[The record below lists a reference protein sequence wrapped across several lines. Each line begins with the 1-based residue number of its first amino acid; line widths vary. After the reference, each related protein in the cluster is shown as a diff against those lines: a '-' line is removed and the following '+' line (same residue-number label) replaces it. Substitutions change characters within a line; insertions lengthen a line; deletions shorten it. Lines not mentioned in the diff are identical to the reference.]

1 MPDPGT
7 RHRMPPAANRFFA
20 LGLAMLLGGVQPAG
34 AAAALRDGEAD
45 VIHFAFATQL
55 GSGIYSIAGRTLQV
69 YRIPLAWTLA
79 EPGDGRPGV
88 RLRLPVSVG
97 LYDFAPRDVIDSGLP
112 DQLDTFTA
120 AGGIELDFPLG
131 EGWHVFP
138 YAEAG
143 RAWDRDSSAD
153 ATLYSASLHARREWP
168 AGELL
173 QRLQAGIVY
182 AAVDLA
188 SGAGTSDM
196 VMIEAGFEIRQPL
209 GFRYGGAGADGG
221 LYLLGE
227 WYADRPGDPLVDS
240 AGGSPL
246 PVQFEIGLTL
256 GGRTPARIWKLPLP
270 RIGLG
275 YRFGD
280 GVSIYRLVLG
290 APF

>member
-1 MPDPGT
+1 MPDPVT
-7 RHRMPPAANRFFA
+7 RHRMPPAANRFSCLA
-20 LGLAMLLGGVQPAG
+20 LAMLLGGVQAAD
-34 AAAALRDGEAD
+34 AAATLRDGEAD

-79 EPGDGRPGV
+79 EPEDGRPGL

-112 DQLDTFTA
+112 DHLDTFTA

-131 EGWHVFP
+131 EGWHVIP

-143 RAWDRDSSAD
+143 RAWDHNSVAD
-153 ATLYSASLHARREWP
+153 ATLYSASLHARRAWQ
-168 AGELL
+168 AG
-173 QRLQAGIVY
+173 QRLRSFQAGIVY

-196 VMIEAGFEIRQPL
+196 VMIESGFETRQPL
-209 GFRYGGAGADGG
+209 GFRYGGVAADGG

-227 WYADRPGDPLVDS
+227 WYADRPGDPLVGS
-240 AGGSPL
+240 AGGSQL
-246 PVQFEIGLTL
+246 PVQFEVGLTL
-256 GGRTPARIWKLPLP
+256 GGQGPARIWKLPLP

-280 GVSIYRLVLG
+280 GVSIYRLVFG